1 MSANRLKHSQSGF
14 TLIEVTLAIVIGVV
28 VIAGATVLYN
38 QAKNGA
44 ANSAAQSK
52 VGAAASVVEEFA
64 AKNFGTY
71 PTATQIR
78 NAWKRA
84 RPDDATNS
92 PWGGLNGASGT
103 DGLITGTAFGAVA
116 TALGEDATGAR
127 SGAIEYRVATNQATV
142 SVYDLQTESGKTIR
156 GYGVW
161 IYNARGEG
169 PNFVMGGK

>member
-52 VGAAASVVEEFA
+52 VGAAASVIEEFA
-64 AKNFGTY
+64 AKNFGKY
-71 PTATQIR
+71 PDATQFT
-78 NAWKRA
+78 NAWVRA
-84 RPDDATNS
+84 RPDDHANS
-92 PWGGLNGASGT
+92 PWGGPSGDT
-103 DGLITGTAFGAVA
+103 DGVITGTALGDQN
-116 TALGEDATGAR
+116 TAIAAADGNI
-127 SGAIEYRVATNQATV
+127 GAIEYRVATTRTAY
-142 SVYDLQTESGKTIR
+142 SVFDMQTESTKSVR
-156 GYGVW
+156 NYGVW
-161 IYNARGEG
+161 IYNGKGEG